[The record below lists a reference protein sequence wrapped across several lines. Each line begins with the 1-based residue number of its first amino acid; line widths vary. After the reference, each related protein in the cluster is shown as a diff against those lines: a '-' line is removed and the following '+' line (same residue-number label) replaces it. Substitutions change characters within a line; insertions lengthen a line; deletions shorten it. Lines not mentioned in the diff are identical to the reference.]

1 MLLLKVIPII
11 EMVFSYDF
19 DLNQTFAII
28 KLFIEIINLSL
39 CWQII
44 YNKLKARLFHYF
56 LEWKF
61 KRSFYL
67 LSDNF

>member
-28 KLFIEIINLSL
+28 KLLIKILNRGF
-39 CWQII
+39 WG
-44 YNKLKARLFHYF
+44 
-56 LEWKF
+56 
-61 KRSFYL
+61 
-67 LSDNF
+67 